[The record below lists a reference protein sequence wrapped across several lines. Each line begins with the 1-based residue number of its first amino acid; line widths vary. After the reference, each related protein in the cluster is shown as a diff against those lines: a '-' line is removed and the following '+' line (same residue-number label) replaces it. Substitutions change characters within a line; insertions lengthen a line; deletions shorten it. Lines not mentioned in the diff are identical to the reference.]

1 MQLVW
6 TLKHF
11 NTLSVLELYKTIQL
25 RLEVF
30 SIEQKCAYQDLDN
43 KDLDA
48 YFLMGWD
55 GDTLVA
61 STRLLKPGLGYTQMS
76 IGRVVCHKNYRKLG
90 IGKELMQRSIVEM
103 RQLFGNGNIKI
114 GAQCYLKRFYNEL
127 GFESTN
133 HFYLEDNIEHEYMI
147 LS

>member
-76 IGRVVCHKNYRKLG
+76 IGRVVCHKSYRKLG
-90 IGKELMQRSIVEM
+90 LGKELMQRSIVEM